1 MIELLIANE
10 TGSQVYQPAVEE
22 GIEWTTQRSGT
33 PGKLTFKV
41 LKDDIMDFTEGSAVR
56 LKDGDDKI
64 FYGFIFTQSRQKDQI
79 ITITAYDQLRHLQNK
94 DTKIYEGKTATQFI
108 RMLGADYTLNIG
120 TMENTGY
127 VITSRVE
134 ENTSLFDMIGNALD
148 LTLANTGKMFV
159 LYDDFGKLTLKSLDN
174 MRVGS
179 GDTFLMIDEESGE
192 DFEYKSSIDSDTYN
206 KIKLTYDNEDTGARE
221 IYIAQSGANI
231 NKWGMLQYFDT
242 LQKGENGQAKADA
255 LLKLYN
261 KKTRNLKLTNVFGD
275 NRVRAGSL
283 IVVNLS
289 LGDMTVKNFMLVE
302 KCTHTYKESEHW
314 MDLTLRGGEFIA

>member
-79 ITITAYDQLRHLQNK
+79 ITITAYDQLRYLQNK
-94 DTKIYEGKTATQFI
+94 DTKIYEEKTATQFI

>member
-41 LKDDIMDFTEGSAVR
+41 LKDDTMSFTEGSAVR

-79 ITITAYDQLRHLQNK
+79 ITITAYDQLRYLQNK

-127 VITSRVE
+127 IITSRVE

-148 LTLANTGKMFV
+148 LTLANTGKMFI

-206 KIKLTYDNEDTGARE
+206 KIKLTYDNEDTGTRE

-289 LGDMTVKNFMLVE
+289 LGDVTVKNFMLVE

-314 MDLTLRGGEFIA
+314 MDLTLRGGEFVA

>member
-41 LKDDIMDFTEGSAVR
+41 LKDDIMSFTEGSAVR

-79 ITITAYDQLRHLQNK
+79 ITITAYDQLRYLQNK

-108 RMLGADYTLNIG
+108 RMLGADYTLNVG

-206 KIKLTYDNEDTGARE
+206 KIKLTYDNENTGTRE
-221 IYIAQSGANI
+221 IYIAQSGTNI

-242 LQKGENGQAKADA
+242 LQKGENGQTKADA

-261 KKTRNLKLTNVFGD
+261 NKTRNLKLTNVFGD

-283 IVVNLS
+283 VVVNLA
-289 LGDMTVKNFMLVE
+289 LGDMAVKNFMLVE

>member
-79 ITITAYDQLRHLQNK
+79 ITITAYDQLRYLQNK

>member
-79 ITITAYDQLRHLQNK
+79 ITITAYDQLRYLQNK

-221 IYIAQSGANI
+221 YISPNLGRILTSGVCCN
-231 NKWGMLQYFDT
+231 T
-242 LQKGENGQAKADA
+242 LIPCKKGKMDKQK
-255 LLKLYN
+255 
-261 KKTRNLKLTNVFGD
+261 R
-275 NRVRAGSL
+275 
-283 IVVNLS
+283 
-289 LGDMTVKNFMLVE
+289 
-302 KCTHTYKESEHW
+302 THY
-314 MDLTLRGGEFIA
+314 